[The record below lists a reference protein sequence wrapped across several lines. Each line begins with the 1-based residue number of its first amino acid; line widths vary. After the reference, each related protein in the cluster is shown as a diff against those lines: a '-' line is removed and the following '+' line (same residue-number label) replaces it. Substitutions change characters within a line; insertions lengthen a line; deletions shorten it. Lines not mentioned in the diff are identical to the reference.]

1 MFTLHIEHTVT
12 NYDEW
17 KRMFDSDPLDRKGS
31 GVTSFR
37 VMRPVA
43 DSGSV
48 MIDLEFDSRDAAE
61 RMSTALEALW
71 KGPAASITINPR
83 ATLTETVETASL

>member
-12 NYDEW
+12 DYDAW

-37 VMRPVA
+37 VMRPVG
-43 DSGSV
+43 DSVSV

-61 RMSTALEALW
+61 RMSTALEGLW
-71 KGPAASITINPR
+71 KGPAAAMTINPR
-83 ATLTETVETASL
+83 ATLTETVEAAAL

>member
-12 NYDEW
+12 DYDAW

-37 VMRPVA
+37 VMRPVGDTGA
-43 DSGSV
+43 V
-48 MIDLEFDSRDAAE
+48 MIDLEFASREAAE
-61 RMSTALEALW
+61 RMSAALAELW
-71 KGPAASITINPR
+71 KGPAAAITINPHAR
-83 ATLTETVETASL
+83 LTETVEATTL